1 MSFTSFEF
9 VFFIIPILVVYY
21 LIPSAFWKKCILLG
35 ASISFY
41 LSFDVTSFF
50 YLASLILY
58 VYVASFLIESRRT
71 KGLTLLLVIPI
82 LLGLGY
88 FKYYDFILKS
98 FQSFL
103 VIERMR
109 FQLAVPL
116 GISFFTFKSVG
127 YLLDVAHGKQDAELS
142 LLNVALYLSF
152 FPQISSGP
160 IQKSGHF
167 ISQISKNHKFKP
179 ALTQHGT
186 MLVLFGVFEK
196 MVISDR
202 LYVLVNHCFKDLSL
216 LTPSMAVIGA
226 VGYAFQIYSDFDSY
240 SNIAIGLTE
249 IFGYTC
255 PKNFNTPY
263 LSRNMNEFWKRWHI
277 SLSNWLK
284 EYVYIPLG
292 GNRKGVFRKYLNLLI
307 VFAISGLWHGAAWN
321 FVLWGILNGVIQ
333 IVYDL
338 SIGQILSRCTIKNKV
353 VRFAGSMIGI
363 VINFCVVVIL
373 WVLFRFQTLEEI
385 QIVLKTMAQLELQ
398 SFSAII
404 EGIELSEMMA
414 TFMFVLM
421 LIVTDVL
428 RYLGFTMHHF
438 RKIPF
443 VLRMIVYFVMLI
455 MFVIFAVYGP
465 GYDPAK
471 FIYLEF

>member
-9 VFFIIPILVVYY
+9 VFFIIPILVMYY
-21 LIPSAFWKKCILLG
+21 FIPSALWKKCILLG

-41 LSFDVTSFF
+41 LSFDAASFF
-50 YLASLILY
+50 YLVALILY
-58 VYVASFLIESRRT
+58 VYVAAFIIEFHRT
-71 KGLTLLLVIPI
+71 KWSTLLLVAPVLI
-82 LLGLGY
+82 GLGY

-98 FQSFL
+98 LSSFF
-103 VIERMR
+103 VVEGGRTH
-109 FQLAVPL
+109 LAVPL

-127 YLLDVAHGKQDAELS
+127 YLLDVAHGKQEPELS

-152 FPQISSGP
+152 FPQITSGP
-160 IQKSGHF
+160 IQKSSDF
-167 ISQISKNHKFKP
+167 LAQVSKNKKFKP
-179 ALTQHGT
+179 ILTQHGT

-202 LYVLVNHCFKDLSL
+202 LYRLVNHCFQDLSV

-249 IFGYTC
+249 MFGYTC
-255 PKNFNTPY
+255 PKNFNVPY
-263 LSRNMNEFWKRWHI
+263 LSKNMQEFWKRWHI
-277 SLSNWLK
+277 SLSSWLK

-292 GNRKGVFRKYLNLLI
+292 GNRKGRLRKYLNLLI
-307 VFAISGLWHGAAWN
+307 VFAVSGLWHGAAWN
-321 FVLWGILNGVIQ
+321 FVLWGILNGVVQ

-338 SIGQILSRCTIKNKV
+338 TIGQIISKCNIKNKA
-353 VRFAGSMIGI
+353 VRFVGSVIGI
-363 VINFCVVVIL
+363 ALNFCVVVIL
-373 WVLFRFQTLEEI
+373 WVFFRFQTLEEI
-385 QIVLKTMAQLELQ
+385 KLVLNTMMQFDAQ
-398 SFSAII
+398 SFTLIM
-404 EGIELSEMMA
+404 EGVELSETMV
-414 TFMFVLM
+414 TIIFVLM
-421 LIVTDVL
+421 LIVADVL

-443 VLRMIVYFVMLI
+443 VLRMMVYFAMLI